1 MDRHTLNDLTS
12 YSCIN
17 TQKQC
22 NHIEPLNLVGINP
35 TTNKLFTKEE
45 IINAEKQFKNMCN
58 GKDLE
63 LKKCCDAKMYENE
76 EEFLINLI
84 KNSNQ
89 LDNNYFKNSD
99 IKKWVRWVLDELK
112 NRIKIKKIYKNN
124 KLVEYK
130 ICKNNLEGDGKCPK
144 DFEPISYQDICKI
157 NKIED
162 FKVMDFG
169 QVKTITNLVDDC
181 YHSKCSNEGQLSFIN
196 KEDRPYIE
204 DLRIIDAIKKE
215 DVDYIKTILGEI
227 KTYDIQ
233 LNVGDDGN
241 TILHNA
247 ILYKSTSIIDF
258 ILTNKINLEVEN
270 AKKNT
275 VLNLACLSGDSTLC
289 YKLINL
295 GADVSTKNVYGDTP
309 LHSSVRSG
317 DLGTVLVVLQ
327 NSLGSIFEKNMLG
340 ETPLHVA
347 FISPKKNKKIIEQLI
362 LNGSDLRTKNN
373 NGHSLMKTLNLQKKT
388 KVNAELKTYMYNVYI
403 EKYGD
408 DYTNLIKEDPDAS
421 FITMV
426 DKDTNKEV
434 NIDDYDN
441 LEKIEIKL
449 PSKNISKDNIYNNKL
464 NKEKKNIEGFT
475 NHKEEN
481 KQIYKITGLVL
492 LLLLLLIILKY
503 IIKN

>member
-1 MDRHTLNDLTS
+1 MENKGDLDGT
-12 YSCIN
+12 Y
-17 TQKQC
+17 
-22 NHIEPLNLVGINP
+22 IEEVR
-35 TTNKLFTKEE
+35 
-45 IINAEKQFKNMCN
+45 IINA
-58 GKDLE
+58 
-63 LKKCCDAKMYENE
+63 
-76 EEFLINLI
+76 
-84 KNSNQ
+84 
-89 LDNNYFKNSD
+89 
-99 IKKWVRWVLDELK
+99 IKKDD
-112 NRIKIKKIYKNN
+112 
-124 KLVEYK
+124 VE
-130 ICKNNLEGDGKCPK
+130 
-144 DFEPISYQDICKI
+144 
-157 NKIED
+157 
-162 FKVMDFG
+162 
-169 QVKTITNLVDDC
+169 
-181 YHSKCSNEGQLSFIN
+181 
-196 KEDRPYIE
+196 
-204 DLRIIDAIKKE
+204 
-215 DVDYIKTILGEI
+215 YIKTILGDI
-227 KTYDIQ
+227 KNYDIQ
-233 LNVGDDGN
+233 LNAGEDKN

-258 ILTNKINLEVEN
+258 ILTNKINLEIEN
-270 AKKNT
+270 DKKNT

-295 GADVSTKNVYGDTP
+295 GADISTKNIYGDTP
-309 LHSSVRSG
+309 LHSGVRSG
-317 DLGTVLVVLQ
+317 DLGTVLVLLQ

-388 KVNAELKTYMYNVYI
+388 KENAELKTYMYNLYI

-426 DKDTNKEV
+426 DKDTNKEL
-434 NIDDYDN
+434 NIDDYEN

-449 PSKNISKDNIYNNKL
+449 PSKNIRKDNIYNNKL
-464 NKEKKNIEGFT
+464 NKEKKTIEGFT

-492 LLLLLLIILKY
+492 LLLLILIILKY